1 MISISAIREI
11 ISKTPRVWFKNCGVV
26 LSLVFLANGA
36 VAYAQDGADT
46 GVVDTPVHEMTADEK
61 EINAVLQE
69 IFWRAR
75 ANDNSVFY
83 ENEFSYLRKEITL
96 DKYVTGIR
104 FRRIPKPNSD
114 SVTVLTLD
122 SAVIAGDTAQA
133 YMTLT
138 VDGGKGIPPRYMP
151 TMQYLFREKRRW
163 IKPLSTNIFEND
175 AFYERMD
182 DYERDAEK
190 ESRE

>member
-1 MISISAIREI
+1 MINMSAKKRIIRCA
-11 ISKTPRVWFKNCGVV
+11 PNAWVKNCGAV
-26 LSLVFLANGA
+26 LCLVMLASGMTT
-36 VAYAQDGADT
+36 YAQEGAGASNT
-46 GVVDTPVHEMTADEK
+46 SQREMTPDEK

-114 SVTVLTLD
+114 SITVLTLD
-122 SAVIAGDTAQA
+122 SAVIVGDTAQA

-138 VDGGKGIPPRYMP
+138 IDGEKGIPPRNMP
-151 TMQYLFREKRRW
+151 TLQYLFRERGRW
-163 IKPLSTNIFEND
+163 IKPISTNTFEND
-175 AFYERMD
+175 AFYERME
-182 DYERDAEK
+182 DYERDAEQ
-190 ESRE
+190 EGER